1 MARFQSTARKAAEKA
16 KTVMSVVPRMAWWRY
31 AALRLGT
38 FVMSYFITIGGIVLG
53 LALFGIVLSFGAI
66 LAIVPFAVF
75 LAIRVSGV
83 LTEKYN
89 VQNQSNSQR
98 ATPS

>member
-1 MARFQSTARKAAEKA
+1 MARFQNTARKAAENA

-38 FVMSYFITIGGIVLG
+38 FIMTYFLTIGSMVIG
-53 LALFGIVLSFGAI
+53 LALFGVVLSFGAI
-66 LAIVPFAVF
+66 LALVPFAVF

-83 LTEKYN
+83 LTEKHN
-89 VQNQSNSQR
+89 VQDQPNSQR